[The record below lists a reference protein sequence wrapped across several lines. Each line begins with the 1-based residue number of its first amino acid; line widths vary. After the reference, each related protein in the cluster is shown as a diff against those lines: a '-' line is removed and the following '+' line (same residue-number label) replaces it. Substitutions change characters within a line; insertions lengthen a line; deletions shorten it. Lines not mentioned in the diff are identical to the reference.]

1 MSDQPFEPADPSH
14 ILLEAEEIVASLL
27 KSKEQL
33 VGKAFASLRSEPV
46 EDLGKLL
53 FVGAESGTA
62 ELPDLPELEEDWEA
76 GEQGFV
82 ADDEDVESI
91 MSELLEA
98 HPEFA
103 LVAEPERRK
112 IVIQVIN
119 GVLAEG
125 L

>member
-1 MSDQPFEPADPSH
+1 MSDQPFEPVDPSRMR
-14 ILLEAEEIVASLL
+14 LEAEEIVASLL

-33 VGKAFASLRSEPV
+33 VGKAFATLRSEPV
-46 EDLGKLL
+46 EHLGKLL
-53 FVGAESGTA
+53 FVGAESGFD
-62 ELPDLPELEEDWEA
+62 ELSDLPEEDWEEE
-76 GEQGFV
+76 GEDELV

-103 LVAEPERRK
+103 LVEESERRE
-112 IVIQVIN
+112 IVIRVIN